1 MMKENSSYSLEEKT
15 NNSSFSKIEGYLKS
29 RLTFYTDNVE
39 FTKRFTKA
47 AQEYIEENNINNP
60 HILKNLFRF
69 LGEGILKTKELEEKE
84 LKEKG
89 LEKENLEDI
98 IQKDGKIRNLKRM
111 RSHFYSHAGEIAEKI
126 AYIEGSIGKEDQ
138 ERWLIEAYEAKT
150 NAAKEA
156 LKNEKEFIKSC
167 YVEAAHISTRGA
179 EISNHDYAWVKK
191 EEEAIE
197 NALKTT
203 EEGSLESTHV
213 LLSDE
218 ICNKRFYKIF
228 KDDEYLK
235 KAYERAYEAG
245 EIFLRKLK
253 NEETDLE
260 DINHGKMAFYFAAS
274 NMFDLYLKRK
284 DLNHLRNAKKAID
297 KMRIM
302 MNYSNEDNTKDY
314 YLAEKIYL
322 EWFNRTKDKKALKK
336 EIKIYKKLLNLKA

>member
-1 MMKENSSYSLEEKT
+1 MMKDNSLYNLEGKT
-15 NNSSFSKIEGYLKS
+15 NDPSFSKIEGYLKS
-29 RLTFYTDNVE
+29 RLTFYTDDVE

-47 AQEYIEENNINNP
+47 AQEYIEENNINNLY
-60 HILKNLFRF
+60 ILKNLLRF

-89 LEKENLEDI
+89 LEKEDLEDI

-126 AYIEGSIGKEDQ
+126 ASIEDSRGKDYQ
-138 ERWLIEAYEAKT
+138 SWLFEAYEAKT

-156 LKNEKEFIKSC
+156 LKNEKEFIKGC
-167 YVEAAHISTRGA
+167 YVEAAHIATRA
-179 EISNHDYAWVKK
+179 SEISNKKHPWVKK

-197 NALKTT
+197 NALKNT
-203 EEGSLESTHV
+203 EGGSLESAYI
-213 LLSDE
+213 LLSDA

-228 KDDEYLK
+228 KDEKYLE
-235 KAYERAYEAG
+235 KASERAYESG

-253 NEETDLE
+253 NGETDLE

-274 NMFDLYLKRK
+274 NLYDIYLNRR
-284 DLNHLRNAKKAID
+284 DINHLRNAKKAID

-302 MNYSNEDNTKDY
+302 LSDSNGDNTKNY

-322 EWFNRTKDKKALKK
+322 EWFKRAGDKKALKK
-336 EIKIYKKLLNLKA
+336 ETKIYKKLLNLK